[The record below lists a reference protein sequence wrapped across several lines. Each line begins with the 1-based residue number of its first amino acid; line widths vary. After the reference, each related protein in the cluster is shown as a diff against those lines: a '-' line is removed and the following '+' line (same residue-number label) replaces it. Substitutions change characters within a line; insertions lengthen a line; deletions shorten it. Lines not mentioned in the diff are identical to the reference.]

1 LRCYLRVVNGRS
13 DILGITPPGV
23 KLRTTIFS
31 SNNDPEPF
39 EPPKDGRAMA
49 RTPATVTGPAK
60 EGPDAAPRFLPV
72 LAVLSVLLW
81 FYTTT
86 GGRQVFVQEVLG
98 GAYDSQA
105 EHFLQGN
112 VDVDTAAIGHEAMI
126 VDGKVRM
133 YFGPF
138 PALLRI
144 PLNLAYPAG
153 HGKWSRISGF
163 CAAVVALF
171 AVAGLVGTALRSSP
185 LSSRRRNW
193 LGNAC
198 IVGFALGS
206 PLPLLLG
213 NLSIYDEAIIWGLA
227 WSLAALYFTFRS
239 QQTDGVALTR
249 SLWGFSLC
257 AAGALLSRVTFG
269 VPFILIAPL
278 LALQVGREKRL
289 INLLALFL
297 PLGAAFVFYIWLS
310 YARFGTF
317 TGVNYDYYVNPVHS
331 EFAHKYGIFSSRR
344 IPYSFA
350 DYFSSRVPSLERRP
364 PFVAVDR
371 HFYNHPSLFSNPD
384 SEVYISLLWSS
395 SWLVFAA
402 IMGIVCFVRR
412 KVDLFEWGVAAAFV
426 VQFFCILSY
435 FVLAQRYAADFYPF
449 LLFCLVIFLSSG
461 GSESPWWR
469 HLIIG
474 LVVLSVVI
482 NSLAT
487 VSWLIDADLNVP
499 PETRAAWERLVG
511 RHSYE
516 KWK

>member
-1 LRCYLRVVNGRS
+1 MSNG
-13 DILGITPPGV
+13 V
-23 KLRTTIFS
+23 
-31 SNNDPEPF
+31 
-39 EPPKDGRAMA
+39 
-49 RTPATVTGPAK
+49 
-60 EGPDAAPRFLPV
+60 PRFLP
-72 LAVLSVLLW
+72 LILLLSVLLW
-81 FYTTT
+81 VFTTT
-86 GGRQVFVQEVLG
+86 GGRQVFVKEVLG

-105 EHFLQGN
+105 EHFLRGD
-112 VDVDTAAIGHEAMI
+112 VDVDAEAISHEAML
-126 VDGKVRM
+126 VNDHVRM

-144 PLNLAYPAG
+144 PLNFAYPAG
-153 HGKWSRISGF
+153 HGKWSRLSGF

-171 AVAGLVGTALRSSP
+171 AVAGLIGTALRSSP
-185 LSSRRRNW
+185 LSSRGRTW

-206 PLPLLLG
+206 PLLLLLG

-239 QQTDGVALTR
+239 RQTDGAALTR

-278 LALQVGREKRL
+278 LAIQVGREKRL
-289 INLLALFL
+289 TNLLALFL
-297 PLGAAFVFYIWLS
+297 PLGAALAFYVWLS

-331 EFAHKYGIFSSRR
+331 EFAHKYGIFSPRR

-350 DYFSSRVPSLERRP
+350 DYFSLRLPSLERQP
-364 PFVAVDR
+364 TFVAVDR
-371 HFYNHPSLFSNPD
+371 HLYNHPSLFSNSD

-395 SWLVFAA
+395 SWLVFAG
-402 IMGIVCFVRR
+402 IMGIVCLVRR
-412 KVDLFEWGVAAAFV
+412 KVDLLGWGIAAALV
-426 VQFFCILSY
+426 VQFLCILSY
-435 FVLAQRYAADFYPF
+435 FVLAQRYAADFYP
-449 LLFCLVIFLSSG
+449 LLIFCLVIFLGSG
-461 GSESPWWR
+461 GSELLWSR
-469 HLIIG
+469 HIIIG
-474 LVVLSVVI
+474 LIALSVVI

-487 VSWLIDADLNVP
+487 VSWLVDADLNVP
-499 PETRAAWERLVG
+499 AETRAAWEKLLG

-516 KWK
+516 RWK